1 MATIGTFTH
10 DSKANSYKGKIE
22 TLCIK
27 ANVTIVPNDQPG
39 SSAPDYRVF
48 VGSYEVGAAWSKTS
62 QNDNPYLSVK
72 LDDPTLPAPIF
83 ASLIADE
90 TGKHNLLWSRPRRQG

>member
-10 DSKANSYKGKIE
+10 DSKTNTYKGKIE

-27 ANVTIVPNDQPG
+27 ANVTIVPNDQP
-39 SSAPDYRVF
+39 SSTAPDYRVF
-48 VGSYEVGAAWSKTS
+48 VGSNEVGAAWSKTS
-62 QNDNPYLSVK
+62 QNNNPYLSVK
-72 LDDPTLPAPIF
+72 LDDPSLASPIF

-90 TGKHNLLWSRPRRQG
+90 NGKHNLLWSRARRQS